1 MSATTPKPPRCPAG
15 GMATKKL
22 PPKSLA
28 YSPPARSGC
37 TENTSFGMFTIL
49 KGQSSL
55 SYMMIEG
62 TGFSLRRDKLR
73 VARGDARGEL
83 ETRYA
88 RKREPAKRLAL
99 KAQVP
104 VLLPCIIGNVL
115 QCLPYFS
122 AAFVEHTHKLLRG
135 FQSRGL
141 KVPCEKSKPGVVN
154 TVSPNP
160 ANSATCGASLPNGMD
175 LGVGV

>member
-1 MSATTPKPPRCPAG
+1 
-15 GMATKKL
+15 
-22 PPKSLA
+22 
-28 YSPPARSGC
+28 
-37 TENTSFGMFTIL
+37 MFTIL

-135 FQSRGL
+135 LSKANGL
-141 KVPCEKSKPGVVN
+141 KLPWEKSRPGVVD

-160 ANSATCGASLPNGMD
+160 ANSPTCGASLPNGMD
-175 LGVGV
+175 LVCGVKSFLSAGTRSKVVRVFREL